1 MRTIP
6 LTEIEET
13 FICLD
18 QFNRPLLPYL
28 ADNETLMS
36 LYISKESL
44 RDLFDDDKTAALH
57 DLTQEYY
64 EMFDGL
70 NFDIEYNRL
79 EDLDLSEDELEE
91 ALYDLEAEIDE
102 VTTKA
107 QLAAIKLRT
116 EMMYRW
122 LLESLGREQYR
133 RIKTWA
139 VYRHRVILVVR
150 GA

>member
-6 LTEIEET
+6 LTEIAET

-18 QFNRPLLPYL
+18 QFNHPLLPYL
-28 ADNETLMS
+28 ADNETLES
-36 LYISKESL
+36 RYISKESL

-57 DLTQEYY
+57 DLKEEYY
-64 EMFDGL
+64 QMFDGL
-70 NFDIEYNRL
+70 NFDTEYNRL
-79 EDLDLSEDELEE
+79 EDLDLSEADFEE
-91 ALYDLEAEIDE
+91 ALYDLEALIDE
-102 VTTKA
+102 VNDKA
-107 QLAAIKLRT
+107 SLAAIKLRT

-122 LLESLGREQYR
+122 LLETLGREQYR